1 MKALGILLSLLAI
14 ASCTQI
20 ESKVPND
27 ITDYIEIVKC
37 FLNQE
42 NLLQD
47 ISSVV
52 DIIKSG
58 EYDKLLSLAFKLYTD
73 VSVAIKEC
81 IKKEDVVLRAINT
94 LKQNNQQEMNLNSC
108 LAFCDNQYN
117 DNDLQKLICIDRCY
131 RNH

>member
-1 MKALGILLSLLAI
+1 MKTLGILLSLLAI
-14 ASCTQI
+14 VSCTQI

-47 ISSVV
+47 ISSVI

-58 EYDKLLSLAFKLYTD
+58 EYDKLLSLAFKLYAD
-73 VSVAIKEC
+73 VSVAMKEC
-81 IKKEDVVLRAINT
+81 IKKEDAVLSSINT
-94 LKQNNQQEMNLNSC
+94 FEQNVHTIMP
-108 LAFCDNQYN
+108 N
-117 DNDLQKLICIDRCY
+117 DDCIAYCESEFPETKRDLCRAMYCME
-131 RNH
+131 